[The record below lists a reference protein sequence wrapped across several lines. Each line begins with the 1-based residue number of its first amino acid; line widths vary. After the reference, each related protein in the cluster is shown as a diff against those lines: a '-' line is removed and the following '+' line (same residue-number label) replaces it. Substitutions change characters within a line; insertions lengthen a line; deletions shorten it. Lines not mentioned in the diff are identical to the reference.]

1 MSQSLL
7 VGPPEKVFTRGAS
20 NEVVIEVE
28 GNDTEVVISV
38 DLDSPGPSPSV
49 KQVFFSLVRIIVR
62 IIVMSGSPSISQSWS

>member
-1 MSQSLL
+1 MNLLTTRTPSIVSVMSQWLL

-49 KQVFFSLVRIIVR
+49 KQVL
-62 IIVMSGSPSISQSWS
+62 

>member
-49 KQVFFSLVRIIVR
+49 KQVL
-62 IIVMSGSPSISQSWS
+62 